1 MHPPLFFVLVF
12 ILLFLDAG
20 LTWFALER
28 GAIELNPLIE
38 FVMDK
43 GGIEMLFV
51 LKGIF
56 FVLITSVSLILWS
69 LLNSISPGLA
79 EHKIRRLWGNFTLI
93 ILVVLSFPVIWNII
107 QNLRFR

>member
-12 ILLFLDAG
+12 ILLYLDAG
-20 LTWFALER
+20 LTWLALKW
-28 GAIELNPLIE
+28 GATELNPLLK

-56 FVLITSVSLILWS
+56 FCLITSMSLSLWS
-69 LLNSISPGLA
+69 LLNSISPGLV
-79 EHKIRRLWGNFTLI
+79 EHKIRRLWGNFTLV
-93 ILVVLSFPVIWNII
+93 ILVVLSFPVIWNIV